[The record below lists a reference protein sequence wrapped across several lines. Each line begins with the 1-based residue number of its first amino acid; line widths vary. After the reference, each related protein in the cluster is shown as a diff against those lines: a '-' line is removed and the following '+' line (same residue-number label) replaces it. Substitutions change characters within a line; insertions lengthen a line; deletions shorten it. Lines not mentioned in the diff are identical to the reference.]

1 MKTCTT
7 VLMVLLMA
15 STAYSAAGSFSDD
28 FENYGAYKATGNNG
42 NLWFN
47 NTSPAN
53 DGSYDAGGW
62 VPYYSWG
69 AERDSLQITDGGGY
83 GGGLGLHNFDGT
95 NAHGVSHALPSAVDL
110 AAGDTVELSLKV
122 NATGQ
127 AGGGVSALYV
137 GTSYL
142 MSAATPDNYS
152 GISINAAGNGSM
164 LQNPLGAEP
173 AHSGISEAVSGWAQV
188 KLVIYGAYHDGYEF
202 DTTFMDVYAGEVG
215 GALTLR
221 GSYGSNRQF
230 GVSHIALSPNLG
242 AHYDNLS
249 VNVVPEPAT
258 MSLLALGGLA
268 SLRRRR
274 R

>member
-1 MKTCTT
+1 MKMCTT

-15 STAYSAAGSFSDD
+15 STAVGSLSDD
-28 FENYGAYKATGNNG
+28 FESYGSPGTQVGSPWGTYYGAGNGAEADPLWVGAGGYTGN
-42 NLWFN
+42 
-47 NTSPAN
+47 S
-53 DGSYDAGGW
+53 
-62 VPYYSWG
+62 
-69 AERDSLQITDGGGY
+69 
-83 GGGLGLHNFDGT
+83 LHNHDGT
-95 NAHGVSHALPSAVDL
+95 NQHGLTQALPSIPNL
-110 AAGDTVELSLKV
+110 AGGESVELTVLVDAS
-122 NATGQ
+122 AQSGSGFSYI
-127 AGGGVSALYV
+127 AIGDSALT
-137 GTSYL
+137 GTGSPL
-142 MSAATPDNYS
+142 ENFS
-152 GISINAAGNGSM
+152 GISISAAGTGK
-164 LQNPLGAEP
+164 LRTGWLGAEP
-173 AHSGISEAVSGWAQV
+173 AISLPGTDSGYQEI
-188 KLVIYGAYHDGYEF
+188 KIVIYDKYHTGYEF
-202 DTTFMDVYAGEVG
+202 DTTYMDVYSGDVG